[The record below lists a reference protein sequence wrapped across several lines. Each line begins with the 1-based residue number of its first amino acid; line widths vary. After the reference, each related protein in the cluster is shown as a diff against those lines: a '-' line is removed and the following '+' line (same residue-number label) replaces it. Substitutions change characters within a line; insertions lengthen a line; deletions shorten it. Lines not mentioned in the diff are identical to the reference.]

1 MNQIER
7 RKEEHVEI
15 ALREDV
21 RADHN
26 FWDDVRLYHNALPEM
41 DIDDVD
47 TSITLLGKELDLPLI
62 ISGMTGGYRGGKKI
76 NETLAKV
83 AESYQI
89 GMGVGSQRSGL
100 ENRKLEDTY
109 SVIKDFDIPL
119 KIANIGAS
127 QIARWSRKELLEN
140 VERMIGMID
149 ADALAICLNL
159 LQEAIQ
165 PEGEAHAK
173 GCIKSMEIISDEFDV
188 PIIAKETGAGISGEV
203 AKRLIKAGISAID
216 IGGYGGTNFA
226 AIEYHRA
233 KRMRNWLYERLGK
246 TFWEWGIPAPI
257 SLMEVSDAVRGKVE
271 IIASGGIRNGLD
283 IARSIALG
291 ADCAGMAYIL
301 LKKAVEGLDSAMRE
315 MEAIK
320 HELRTAMFLTGSKE
334 IEDLKRVEVEVWI

>member
-47 TSITLLGKELDLPLI
+47 TSMTLLGKELDLPLI

-301 LKKAVEGLDSAMRE
+301 LKKAVEGLDPAMRE

>member
-47 TSITLLGKELDLPLI
+47 TSMTLLGKELDLPLI

-89 GMGVGSQRSGL
+89 GMGVGSQRSAL

-159 LQEAIQ
+159 LQEVIQ

-203 AKRLIKAGISAID
+203 AKRLIKVGISAID

-233 KRMRNWLYERLGK
+233 KRMKNWLYERLGK

-301 LKKAVEGLDSAMRE
+301 LKKAVEGLDPAMRE

>member
-47 TSITLLGKELDLPLI
+47 TSMTLLGKELDLPLI

-83 AESYQI
+83 AENYQI
-89 GMGVGSQRSGL
+89 GMGVGSQRSAL

-159 LQEAIQ
+159 LQEVIQ

-203 AKRLIKAGISAID
+203 AKRLIKVGISAID

-233 KRMRNWLYERLGK
+233 KRMKNWLYERLGK

-301 LKKAVEGLDSAMRE
+301 LKKAVEGLDPAMRE

>member
-47 TSITLLGKELDLPLI
+47 TSMTLLGKELDLPLI

-89 GMGVGSQRSGL
+89 GMGVGSQRSAL

-159 LQEAIQ
+159 LQEVIQ

-203 AKRLIKAGISAID
+203 AKRLIKVGISAID

-301 LKKAVEGLDSAMRE
+301 LKKAVEGLDPAMRE

>member
-1 MNQIER
+1 
-7 RKEEHVEI
+7 
-15 ALREDV
+15 
-21 RADHN
+21 
-26 FWDDVRLYHNALPEM
+26 
-41 DIDDVD
+41 
-47 TSITLLGKELDLPLI
+47 
-62 ISGMTGGYRGGKKI
+62 
-76 NETLAKV
+76 
-83 AESYQI
+83 
-89 GMGVGSQRSGL
+89 
-100 ENRKLEDTY
+100 DTY

-159 LQEAIQ
+159 LQEVIQ

-203 AKRLIKAGISAID
+203 AKRLIKVGISAID

-301 LKKAVEGLDSAMRE
+301 LKKAVEGLDPAMRE

>member
-47 TSITLLGKELDLPLI
+47 TSMTLLGKELDLPLI

-83 AESYQI
+83 AESYRI
-89 GMGVGSQRSGL
+89 GMGVGSQRSAL

-159 LQEAIQ
+159 LQEVIQ

-203 AKRLIKAGISAID
+203 AKRLIKVGISAID

-233 KRMRNWLYERLGK
+233 KRMKNWLYERLGK

-301 LKKAVEGLDSAMRE
+301 LKKAVEGLDPAMRE

>member
-89 GMGVGSQRSGL
+89 GMGVGSQRSAL